1 MLAALRNEW
10 GVMSRY
16 RGCVNG
22 CVGSEQR
29 ATGIEIVGN
38 RWPTM
43 TTIDLKLKIDNHGLI
58 WLIDNQVATWMC
70 FYHWNGR
77 DDWYWNSTSLAKI
90 ERSQLAIVMAPHCG
104 QVKSCTIARS
114 TGSGASEVPFLPR
127 ICLIWN
133 TCWQGFFFQ
142 VRYGCRSVKRG
153 VFVDQTSSDKWIAT
167 GIMSWDSQVPSGKL
181 T

>member
-22 CVGSEQR
+22 CVGSKQR

-133 TCWQGFFFQ
+133 TCWQGFFF
-142 VRYGCRSVKRG
+142 RWGMAADPSSG
-153 VFVDQTSSDKWIAT
+153 VFLLIKHPVTNELRQESCHEILRYPL
-167 GIMSWDSQVPSGKL
+167 VN
-181 T
+181 